1 VYHAVH
7 EGKLDAAVDAARE
20 RLRMSE
26 QNAAPTIHT
35 RNGDAGSEGTGN
47 LRATDNVGA
56 PRGRDREE
64 NLPGT
69 ETKAAFKTTELIV
82 YVLAVL
88 GVLIASAIVDN
99 SFGADPAWRYVTYL
113 TVGYMISR
121 GLAKSGSRNPRA
133 EGE

>member
-1 VYHAVH
+1 MTQQQA
-7 EGKLDAAVDAARE
+7 
-20 RLRMSE
+20 
-26 QNAAPTIHT
+26 QQ
-35 RNGDAGSEGTGN
+35 
-47 LRATDNVGA
+47 A
-56 PRGRDREE
+56 PRVHSRDRDEG
-64 NLPGT
+64 LKGT

-88 GVLIASAIVDN
+88 GVLIASAVIDN

-121 GLAKSGSRNPRA
+121 GLAKSGSRNPKA